1 MACPLDTA
9 WITLQVESVF
19 ASLTVLEPHNSSI
32 TLDEH

>member
-9 WITLQVESVF
+9 WITLQF

>member
-1 MACPLDTA
+1 MTCPLDTA

-19 ASLTVLEPHNSSI
+19 ASLTVLEPHNGPI